1 MDFLDKVYFDNTLRS
16 YLVVGG
22 TILLVLLLK
31 RYLSRYIVS
40 LFFRVVK
47 KVWKTVSKKSFV
59 TLVVGPF
66 ERFLVLLISIF
77 AIDKLNFPDILL
89 YTLYGHTTADIVA
102 RIGTGIII
110 ASFILLVLRMIDF
123 IAFVLEEKTNLALD
137 TRDNQLVVF
146 LRDFLKVIIGII
158 GILLIIKACFNQPL
172 GNLLTGLSIVGA
184 ALALGAKESLE
195 NLIASFIIFF
205 DKPFFTG
212 DTVKVN
218 NIIGRVEKI
227 GLRST
232 RILTG
237 DKTIVTMPNKQMVDS
252 IVDNWSMR
260 TQRRAEIIL
269 ELSVKTPAT
278 KAENIIAETKKI
290 LAEKEPR
297 LFSYSVFLKDISKN
311 GMTIMAEY
319 FTDAIALSEFDT
331 LKQTINLQIKKLLED
346 NTAEFFGEPAVMVS
360 NNNDPKQNQPSSTQI
375 NQPPQNQLL

>member
-47 KVWKTVSKKSFV
+47 KVWKTVSKESFV

-89 YTLYGHTTADIVA
+89 YTLYGHTTADIIA

-123 IAFVLEEKTNLALD
+123 IAFVLEEKTHLALD

-158 GILLIIKACFNQPL
+158 GVLLIIKACFNQPL
-172 GNLLTGLSIVGA
+172 GSLLTGLSIVGA

-297 LFSYSVFLKDISKN
+297 LFSYSVILKDISKN
-311 GMTIMAEY
+311 GMTVMAEY

-346 NTAEFFGEPAVMVS
+346 NTVEFFGEPAVMVS
-360 NNNDPKQNQPSSTQI
+360 NNNDPKQNQPASTQI

>member
-1 MDFLDKVYFDNTLRS
+1 MDFLDKVYFDNSLRS

-89 YTLYGHTTADIVA
+89 YTLYGHSTADIIA
-102 RIGTGIII
+102 RTGTGIII

-158 GILLIIKACFNQPL
+158 GVLLIIKACFNQPL